1 MPLTEKTLP
10 GVWPALLVPWTES
23 DDLDEARFRREVRAY
38 AGTGVAGVYTGGTS
52 GEFYAQDDRVFEQVT
67 TIACE
72 EAHFSGLLV
81 QIGCTALSTRTVC
94 RRIRTA
100 LAAGADG
107 IQIAVPFWLELQDDE
122 VLSFIS
128 SAAEAADDVPL
139 ILYNTSRARR
149 TIAPPL
155 FAEASRRCP
164 TLLGV
169 KDTGATLEM
178 VQAVARLQPGFAVL
192 GSELDLLEKTQAGG
206 RGTCSSVAMLN
217 ARYVAEFYA
226 ACVNGP
232 LDDAQRR
239 QATIQRYFAEILLPM
254 VNDEGLKDSAVD
266 RVQRMAGGVDV
277 GLKCQRPY
285 RSATLAHVERLRRW
299 CACFAPDLLPLP

>member
-1 MPLTEKTLP
+1 MPLTQKTLP
-10 GVWPALLVPWTES
+10 GVWPALLVPWTKS

-52 GEFYAQDDRVFEQVT
+52 GEFYAQDDRVFEQVAM
-67 TIACE
+67 IACE
-72 EAHFSGLLV
+72 EAHASGLLV

-128 SAAEAADDVPL
+128 SAAEAAGDVPL

-155 FAEASRRCP
+155 LAEASRRCP

-169 KDTGATLEM
+169 KDTGAIPET
-178 VQAVARLQPGFAVL
+178 VQAVVRLQPGFAVL
-192 GSELDLLEKTQAGG
+192 GSELDLLEKTHAGG

-226 ACVNGP
+226 ACVNGR
-232 LDDAQRR
+232 LEDAQRR
-239 QATIQRYFAEILLPM
+239 QATIQRYFAEVLLPM

-277 GLKCQRPY
+277 GLKCQGPY
-285 RSATLAHVERLRRW
+285 RSATPAHVDRLRGW
-299 CACFAPDLLPLP
+299 CDRFAPDLLPSP